1 MAIFLLRAKEG
12 GTYIP
17 PPCTVKPFNDVET
30 SSTFCPW
37 IQELAARGVTHGC
50 GNGRYC
56 PGSPVSR
63 DQMAK
68 FLVTTFR
75 LPIF

>member
-1 MAIFLLRAKEG
+1 
-12 GTYIP
+12 
-17 PPCTVKPFNDVET
+17 
-30 SSTFCPW
+30 
-37 IQELAARGVTHGC
+37 LAARGISNGC

-56 PGSPVSR
+56 PGNPVSR